1 MFQLRAQEPRWL
13 QGGSLELA
21 DAGSDRVDD
30 AGLWPPLERILDNR
44 MPEGHAAHATCLR
57 RPKPL
62 AGPGAADEDDSRFG
76 VDVLR
81 LQPHHLT
88 CPEPCPRPQI
98 EQGQ

>member
-44 MPEGHAAHATCLR
+44 MPEGHAALATCLR

-62 AGPGAADEDDSRFG
+62 AGLGWVAAENMTRKNRRSS
-76 VDVLR
+76 
-81 LQPHHLT
+81 QHP
-88 CPEPCPRPQI
+88 
-98 EQGQ
+98 